1 MRLFTEGGQSK
12 ALEVHPSNMLNKDCS
27 QCLANLNRKEG
38 IHLTRTELT
47 SYGGWIYVQKR

>member
-12 ALEVHPSNMLNKDCS
+12 ALEVYPSSMLNKDCS

-38 IHLTRTELT
+38 IRLTRTELT